1 MAINLG
7 DPAIEK
13 ETNKDTDSD
22 WIETEGSRILTLEQ
36 ALDQAL
42 MVIADLRSQLQIQ
55 SLLEHQLAETE
66 SCSHIQQKAILSL
79 KQQLRLEQERVEQ
92 GKTLQDSYAQTI
104 VQVQKELVLTAL
116 KKEELERQ
124 VDYLSRREAQL
135 QHQCLEM
142 NEQCEQQERRLRTLE
157 TQIVELQEQVLH
169 QAQQLHEQE
178 MATQHWKER
187 CQSFYPQCQALLNQ
201 LTHTDRGE
209 ELEGL
214 EALRNFLETVLEDDR
229 LS

>member
-1 MAINLG
+1 VVISPG
-7 DPAIEK
+7 GPAID
-13 ETNKDTDSD
+13 KDTDSE
-22 WIETEGSRILTLEQ
+22 WIETEGSRILTLEH

-42 MVIADLRSQLQIQ
+42 LVIEDLRSKLQVQ
-55 SLLEHQLAETE
+55 NLLEHQLAETE
-66 SCSHIQQKAILSL
+66 SCSHIQQKAILSF
-79 KQQLRLEQERVEQ
+79 KQQLRLEQDRLQ
-92 GKTLQDSYAQTI
+92 QCKTLQDSYAQTI

-124 VDYLSRREAQL
+124 VDHLSRREAQL
-135 QHQCLEM
+135 QQQGLEM
-142 NEQCEQQERRLRTLE
+142 KEQCERQERRIQTLE
-157 TQIVELQEQVLH
+157 TQMAELQEQVLH

-201 LTHTDRGE
+201 LERSDRGQG
-209 ELEGL
+209 LEGL
-214 EALRNFLETVLEDDR
+214 ETLRNFLDTGLEDDR